1 MASKSGD
8 SGKREYHRHGLTRAK
23 RAISEYGSR
32 SIDMRTKAGR
42 ALTEWTD
49 AIVRDLGGEQ
59 AISAQQATL
68 IELCSR
74 TKLLLDG
81 VDAWLLSQGRPPVN
95 KKSQRL
101 WPVVRERTAL
111 SDSLARYLGQLGLEK
126 HRPDGQDLTTYVE
139 EHYGGKDG
147 DTDSKD
153 GE

>member
-1 MASKSGD
+1 MASKPGD

-32 SIDMRTKAGR
+32 AIDKRTKAGR

-81 VDAWLLSQGRPPVN
+81 VDAWILAQGRPPIN

-101 WPVVRERTAL
+101 WPVVRERTIL
-111 SDSLARYLGQLGLEK
+111 SDSLARYLMALGLEK
-126 HRPDGQDLTTYVE
+126 RAPDGQDLTAYVAE
-139 EHYGGKDG
+139 KYGDGKSTD
-147 DTDSKD
+147 DT
-153 GE
+153 